1 MLTQAINVGAADA
14 AWRGGGNPTEAE
26 SVKTFL

>member
-1 MLTQAINVGAADA
+1 MLTKAINAGAAA
-14 AWRGGGNPTEAE
+14 GWRGGGNPTEPE